1 LRRKP
6 DISTWQRL
14 GHFYLALTRLNGSEW
29 QQDGK
34 TPSRVAPRTIRKA
47 LGDAWRMRL
56 ERSIAMRNTSCASRI
71 ESIDSLP
78 MMGRKAVRT
87 GARGEEIFIGY

>member
-1 LRRKP
+1 MAARRKNA
-6 DISTWQRL
+6 IT
-14 GHFYLALTRLNGSEW
+14 GSAAYNP
-29 QQDGK
+29 QSARG
-34 TPSRVAPRTIRKA
+34 RTA
-47 LGDAWRMRL
+47 HAL

-78 MMGRKAVRT
+78 MMGRKAARM